1 MLVHTSPDWIYQDAV
16 SFKLVS
22 GIWWNYH
29 TIFQQSS
36 PNLMFVHNES
46 AHMNF
51 DGLPSVLLVP
61 LINQLA
67 NLAVPIIW
75 TVGEFS

>member
-1 MLVHTSPDWIYQDAV
+1 
-16 SFKLVS
+16 
-22 GIWWNYH
+22 
-29 TIFQQSS
+29 
-36 PNLMFVHNES
+36 MFVHNES

-75 TVGEFS
+75 TVGEMENSLELAVQLVYQLL